1 MNQFKNAIYD
11 DLIEVMHAS
20 PYQPS
25 VTIILPFEPRISLI
39 SELEHSLKIASD
51 KIKNELND
59 SYPSGIVL
67 PLIQKLDR
75 IIKELDYKT
84 KKKSIALYVSPVFE
98 KVIYL
103 DMKTDERIMVDSS
116 FEIRDL
122 VYSNKHLY
130 KYLLLLLSGKESR
143 LYLGNSASFEKLTSP
158 GSVYSYVND
167 APEKVLNFSDMSER
181 KQIIRDKFLQHTDSL
196 LDKVLKEY
204 RVPLFI
210 MGTEKLLGHFK
221 KHTKHSDSVFKY
233 IIGNYE
239 DHTLS
244 QLKVIMKPYIASWF
258 RAQQKAVL
266 VQLEKAADKKK
277 LVFGIK
283 NVWNAVHNYHGRLLV
298 VERNF
303 MVAARFTKNN
313 DSIELAKKPYE
324 KRPDTMDIV
333 DDVIEKVLENGGDVE
348 FVDKDLLKAYNQ
360 IALVKYY

>member
-1 MNQFKNAIYD
+1 MNQFKNTISD

-20 PYQPS
+20 PYRPS
-25 VTIILPFEPRISLI
+25 VTIILPFEPHVSLI
-39 SELEHSLKIASD
+39 SELEYSLKIASD
-51 KIKNELND
+51 KIKNELNE
-59 SYPSGIVL
+59 SYPSGIAL
-67 PLIQKLDR
+67 PLKQKLDR
-75 IIKELDYKT
+75 IISEIDFKT
-84 KKKSIALYVSPVFE
+84 KKKSVAIYLSPVFE

-103 DMKTDERIMVDSS
+103 DTKVDERIMIDSS

-122 VYSNKHLY
+122 VYSNKHLH
-130 KYLLLLLSGKESR
+130 KYLLLILSGKESR
-143 LYLGNSASFEKLTSP
+143 LYLGNSENFEKLASP
-158 GSVYSYVND
+158 GSVYAHVND

-181 KQIIRDKFLQHTDSL
+181 KQIIRGKFLQHTDNL
-196 LDKVLKEY
+196 LDKVLKEHQY
-204 RVPLFI
+204 PLFV

-221 KHTKHSDSVFKY
+221 KHTKHSDTVFKY

-239 DHTLS
+239 DHTLP
-244 QLKVIMKPYIASWF
+244 QLKAIIKPHLASWF

-277 LVFGIK
+277 LVYGIK
-283 NVWNAVHNYHGRLLV
+283 NVWNAVNNFHGRLLV

-303 MVAARFTKNN
+303 MVAARFSEKN
-313 DSIELAKKPYE
+313 DSIELAKMPYD

-333 DDVIEKVLENGGDVE
+333 DDVIEKVLENGGEVE

>member
-1 MNQFKNAIYD
+1 MNQFKNAISD
-11 DLIEVMHAS
+11 DIIEVMHAS
-20 PYQPS
+20 PYRPS
-25 VTIILPFEPRISLI
+25 VTIILPFEPRVSQI
-39 SELEHSLKIASD
+39 SELEYSLKIASD
-51 KIKNELND
+51 KVKKELND
-59 SYPSGIVL
+59 SYSSGIVL

-84 KKKSIALYVSPVFE
+84 KKKSLAIYLSPVFD

-103 DMKTDERIMVDSS
+103 DTKADERIMVDSS

-122 VYSNKHLY
+122 VYSNKHLH
-130 KYLLLLLSGKESR
+130 KYLLLILSGKESR
-143 LYLGNSASFEKLTSP
+143 LYLGNSESFQKLFSP
-158 GSVYSYVND
+158 GSVFAHVND

-204 RVPLFI
+204 QFPLFI

-221 KHTKHSDSVFKY
+221 KHTKHSETVFKY

-239 DHTLS
+239 DQTLS
-244 QLKVIMKPYIASWF
+244 QLKAIMKPYIASWF

-266 VQLEKAADKKK
+266 AQLEKAADNKK
-277 LVFGIK
+277 LVYGIK
-283 NVWNAVHNYHGRLLV
+283 NVWHAVHNFQGRLLV

-303 MVAARFTKNN
+303 MVAARFTEKN
-313 DSIELAKKPYE
+313 DSIELAKKPFE
-324 KRPDTMDIV
+324 RRPDTMDIV
-333 DDVIEKVLENGGDVE
+333 DDVIERVLENGGDVE
-348 FVDKDLLKAYNQ
+348 FVDKDQLKAYNQ